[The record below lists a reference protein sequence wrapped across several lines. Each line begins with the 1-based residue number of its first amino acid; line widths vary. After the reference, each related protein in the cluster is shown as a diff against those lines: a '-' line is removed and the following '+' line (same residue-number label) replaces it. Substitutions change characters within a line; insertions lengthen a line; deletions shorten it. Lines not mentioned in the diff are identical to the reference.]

1 MGSYAWKSLLSTR
14 DVIHKGMIW
23 RVGNGDSVRI
33 KGDRWLPNQACCSVI
48 SPLPQVDD
56 DTRVSFLIDQVR
68 FVWKVSLVKQ
78 LFLPHE
84 ADMILGI
91 PLSFKRSPDRIAWA
105 PTPSGIFTTGST
117 YKLIVSGAMNS
128 FAGSS
133 NLDNQRKFWRG
144 LWQLRVPNKIK
155 MFVWRAYNDALP
167 TMDNL
172 YRQHIVPSD
181 QCNLCQEHLK
191 DVVHALWL
199 CKDISSAW
207 QSLEWFHQVVPVQ
220 PVCFS
225 ELLSRFMH
233 CQDEYCA
240 EIFVI
245 IAWSIWNKRNA
256 LHFGRSA
263 LPMDRICSN
272 AGNFLQEFLAS

>member
-1 MGSYAWKSLLSTR
+1 M
-14 DVIHKGMIW
+14 
-23 RVGNGDSVRI
+23 
-33 KGDRWLPNQACCSVI
+33 
-48 SPLPQVDD
+48 DD

-68 FVWKVSLVKQ
+68 FVWKVSLVKH

-91 PLSFKRSPDRIAWA
+91 PLSFKQSPDRIAWA

-128 FAGSS
+128 FVGSS

-172 YRQHIVPSD
+172 YR
-181 QCNLCQEHLK
+181 
-191 DVVHALWL
+191 
-199 CKDISSAW
+199 
-207 QSLEWFHQVVPVQ
+207 
-220 PVCFS
+220 
-225 ELLSRFMH
+225 
-233 CQDEYCA
+233 
-240 EIFVI
+240 
-245 IAWSIWNKRNA
+245 
-256 LHFGRSA
+256 
-263 LPMDRICSN
+263 
-272 AGNFLQEFLAS
+272 